1 MTSRHSY
8 FCLLSLILMLC
19 IASTRAEDSQTP
31 YLLEP
36 TQKKSLASDAK
47 KISFSCWIPP
57 ASRYSIILGRI
68 YREAFAALGYDFEM
82 IYRPMQREIYEANQG
97 ISDGVC
103 ARDWSY
109 LSGAPESPLLR
120 VDVVV
125 ARTELQVWS
134 NDPDIKIA
142 NAGEL
147 NASSL
152 QVGYVRGS
160 SGNEVIFSKERMA
173 TAQALIDAE
182 VGIKMLSAGRIDLL
196 IIIDA
201 TLQRLLPG
209 MQLRNDIY
217 NAGTLY
223 SQKAYVHLH
232 PRHRD
237 LLPAFTEELRRR
249 IPAGGISIE

>member
-8 FCLLSLILMLC
+8 FCMLSLILMLC

-47 KISFSCWIPP
+47 KISFSCWVPP

-97 ISDGVC
+97 TSDGVC
-103 ARDWSY
+103 ARDISY
-109 LSGAPESPLLR
+109 LSGAPQSPLLR
-120 VDVVV
+120 VDAVV
-125 ARTELQVWS
+125 ARTELQVWTHL
-134 NDPDIKIA
+134 PGIKIE
-142 NAGEL
+142 NLSEL
-147 NASSL
+147 NASPL
-152 QVGYVRGS
+152 RVGYVRGS
-160 SGNEVIFSKERMA
+160 SGNEKIFTKERLA
-173 TAQALIDAE
+173 TAQALLDAE
-182 VGIKMLSAGRIDLL
+182 IGLKMLSAGRIDLL

-201 TLQRLLPG
+201 TAKRLLPKT
-209 MQLRNDIY
+209 QLRNPVY
-217 NAGTLY
+217 NAGTVY
-223 SQKAYVHLH
+223 SQQLYVHLH

-237 LLPAFTEELRRR
+237 LIPALTEELRRR
-249 IPAGGISIE
+249 IPEGGVSTE